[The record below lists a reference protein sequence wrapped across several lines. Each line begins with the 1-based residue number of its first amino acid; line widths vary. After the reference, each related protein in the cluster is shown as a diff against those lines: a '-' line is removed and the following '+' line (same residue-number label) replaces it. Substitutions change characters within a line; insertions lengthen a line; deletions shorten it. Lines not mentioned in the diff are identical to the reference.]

1 MQKYKKNKITLPQD
15 IIDYILS
22 YKDVVTTKK
31 FRKVLTELR
40 DYKLT
45 FNILRQN
52 PNSYWYNKSDELFL
66 IFITNNL
73 LYTSYSTPHYWSF
86 RHSLLENKNK
96 VYDRLIAL

>member
-1 MQKYKKNKITLPQD
+1 MQKYKKNKISLPQD

-73 LYTSYSTPHYWSF
+73 LYTSYGRF
-86 RHSLLENKNK
+86 
-96 VYDRLIAL
+96 